1 MRRLFGQR
9 FGTSLAATALGML
22 VLAVVLAG
30 GLLILDRLGGGG
42 LFGANPRPGNPYAVL
57 EGVDVA
63 EPAEP
68 TPDAAPPQ
76 PDLTPTPT
84 TTPPSPAPP
93 PVPPAPEPNPGLTPV
108 APPIPPPDANP
119 DGTVE
124 SVARLSAATVDGV
137 TGTVE
142 DVVGLS
148 AGLLS
153 SPPAP

>member
-1 MRRLFGQR
+1 MFGQR
-9 FGTSLAATALGML
+9 FGIGLAATALGML

-30 GLLILDRLGGGG
+30 GLLILDRLVGGG
-42 LFGANPRPGNPYAVL
+42 LFGANPLLGDPYAVL

-68 TPDAAPPQ
+68 TPDDAPQQ

-84 TTPPSPAPP
+84 TTPPPPAPP
-93 PVPPAPEPNPGLTPV
+93 PASPAPEPGPVPNPGLTPV
-108 APPIPPPDANP
+108 APPIPPPDG

-124 SVARLSAATVDGV
+124 SVVRLSTDTVDGL

-142 DVVGLS
+142 DVVGLP

-153 SPPAP
+153 SPPAG